1 MFFKGE
7 VLILIIIGAFDVKR
21 GGFDTCSK
29 RGGFDTSKKYQNFQK
44 ISLTTSN
51 IWCIINLAVNDS
63 VFSNEK
69 SSALIKNDFRF
80 YYSVVISFTGVA

>member
-1 MFFKGE
+1 MLKGE
-7 VLILIIIGAFDVKR
+7 VLILVQKGEVLIPR
-21 GGFDTCSK
+21 
-29 RGGFDTSKKYQNFQK
+29 KKYQNFQK

-69 SSALIKNDFRF
+69 SSALIKTIFA
-80 YYSVVISFTGVA
+80 STTLL

>member
-44 ISLTTSN
+44 N
-51 IWCIINLAVNDS
+51 IVDN
-63 VFSNEK
+63 
-69 SSALIKNDFRF
+69 IKYMVYN
-80 YYSVVISFTGVA
+80 